1 MKDVAIVSFAQWSAR
16 EEPTRNEV
24 EMLIPV
30 VAQAIDDSGIGR
42 KEIGFTCSGSCDY
55 LAGAPFAFVM
65 GLDAVGAW
73 PPIRESHVEM
83 DGAWALYEAWVRLQH
98 GDVDT
103 ALVYSFGKSSLGDLP
118 VVLSQQLDPYYQ
130 APLWPDS
137 VSVAAL
143 QARAWLDAGHDES
156 EMAAVAARSRR
167 FAQDNQW
174 AQIYGD

>member
-73 PPIRESHVEM
+73 PPIR
-83 DGAWALYEAWVRLQH
+83 
-98 GDVDT
+98 DT
-103 ALVYSFGKSSLGDLP
+103 ST
-118 VVLSQQLDPYYQ
+118 
-130 APLWPDS
+130 
-137 VSVAAL
+137 
-143 QARAWLDAGHDES
+143 
-156 EMAAVAARSRR
+156 
-167 FAQDNQW
+167 
-174 AQIYGD
+174 